1 MLHDVPFDQYP
12 DPEAYARHKR
22 RRSFFSS
29 WGLILLA
36 VAALLLVL
44 PLVLRR
50 YIRAVAESSAA
61 PRTARPAR

>member
-1 MLHDVPFDQYP
+1 MPFDQYP

-29 WGLILLA
+29 WGLILL
-36 VAALLLVL
+36 VIAALLALL

-50 YIRAVAESSAA
+50 YIRSVAESSVA